1 MRYRTNWS
9 TVVLFCLTAV
19 TVLCLTPTRTH
30 ASGGRI
36 TSASSTITATP
47 MTVKAPACGANV
59 DAPCP
64 CPLGADKISCNCYQS
79 GIGCVGGPPI
89 YGIASPVSRGG
100 SLAGGASLSSMRS
113 ADESSEGT
121 IRLNRSA
128 EMPDAF
134 AEVAMVFLRI
144 LFGL

>member
-1 MRYRTNWS
+1 MRYGMNWS

-19 TVLCLTPTRTH
+19 TVLCLTPTRTR

-36 TSASSTITATP
+36 TSASSASTAAP
-47 MTVKAPACGANV
+47 MILKQPACGPNV
-59 DAPCP
+59 DAPCN
-64 CPLGADKISCNCYQS
+64 CPLGADKITCNCYQS

-89 YGIASPVSRGG
+89 YGSGSAVSRSG
-100 SLAGGASLSSMRS
+100 SLAGGASLSSMHS
-113 ADESSEGT
+113 AHGSSEGT

-134 AEVAMVFLRI
+134 AEVAMAFLRI
-144 LFGL
+144 FFGI